1 MSLISES
8 GMFAHA
14 PISKALIMA
23 TAIGFGMKVSGA
35 STVPFINS
43 ILSPFG
49 FPRLLEVICAVF
61 LLFVFRQLE
70 RQLSSRKFGAYI
82 AIGQAATA
90 SLQYSLARATGYQS
104 QSGPYGIIFSL
115 LVLFYFEV
123 LRSVSS
129 NSRAP
134 GGGPFG
140 LNALE
145 IGGYELLGLFTV
157 EIHFL
162 LPLLRFQFSPSFL
175 FSSMMWC
182 LTNSLSTWQHYNSR
196 YIVA

>member
-1 MSLISES
+1 
-8 GMFAHA
+8 
-14 PISKALIMA
+14 MA

-123 LRSVSS
+123 PVLSKFPIFEYDVVSDKFFIYMAALQLSVYSGLRSASVSCIATFVGLLLT
-129 NSRAP
+129 SRSL
-134 GGGPFG
+134 GGF
-140 LNALE
+140 A
-145 IGGYELLGLFTV
+145 
-157 EIHFL
+157 
-162 LPLLRFQFSPSFL
+162 
-175 FSSMMWC
+175 SSG
-182 LTNSLSTWQHYNSR
+182 
-196 YIVA
+196 